1 MGGQHRR
8 ILSLRVTWAEQQDLI
23 SDFKKDAEENFDSTD
38 DASLKLFLILHF
50 KDVATKI
57 ILKHVQS

>member
-1 MGGQHRR
+1 MQ
-8 ILSLRVTWAEQQDLI
+8 
-23 SDFKKDAEENFDSTD
+23 KKTFDSTD

-50 KDVATKI
+50 KDIATKI

>member
-1 MGGQHRR
+1 MQ
-8 ILSLRVTWAEQQDLI
+8 
-23 SDFKKDAEENFDSTD
+23 KKIFDSTD

-50 KDVATKI
+50 KDIATKI